1 MPEEYKVIV
10 VPEAQRDI
18 TEVLLYVAKEISAT
32 QVAIKLQIELRRGID
47 SLRFMPKRAKP
58 IEEKP
63 WGEMGVR
70 RIRVQN
76 YYVYYWLNDIE
87 KVAYV
92 IAVIYARMKQENQL
106 YKRQGNCRL

>member
-1 MPEEYKVIV
+1 
-10 VPEAQRDI
+10 
-18 TEVLLYVAKEISAT
+18 
-32 QVAIKLQIELRRGID
+32 
-47 SLRFMPKRAKP
+47 
-58 IEEKP
+58 
-63 WGEMGVR
+63 MGVR